1 MWTRRFGMSDDD
13 SVPYQ
18 PVQIDYM
25 RDVFRPKQFVK
36 ETKEVKPKELY
47 QSVYD
52 NLNVKRSS
60 DNPIRKEDDPKAL
73 GIVPT
78 NSRNRKE
85 T

>member
-1 MWTRRFGMSDDD
+1 MSDDD

-52 NLNVKRSS
+52 N
-60 DNPIRKEDDPKAL
+60 
-73 GIVPT
+73 
-78 NSRNRKE
+78 
-85 T
+85 